1 MRWALGKLD
10 AATEELHDE
19 RYRNNVRSSADAGD
33 PDARAQLRAENVG
46 RLHRA
51 GVTASR
57 TTWNTDGF
65 GAAADVG
72 LALPSL
78 VLAMPV
84 RDLDDVDGLW
94 FDSTRTWHALHHRI
108 VPRPLSQYRMA
119 IVSALPLS
127 AAGDLA
133 LRRIAPRVPTGHSV
147 EAYCTYRDFFAEE
160 LPGIDV
166 GSITGDLSPAW
177 LPLPLDAIAVL
188 CAGTAAGTLL
198 LDSLVTRSPGLRGW
212 LGWPHWELA
221 YVTDHPGESD
231 W

>member
-1 MRWALGKLD
+1 MPEASPAASPVPVSTDLGAVAKRCD
-10 AATEELHDE
+10 QSRCE
-19 RYRNNVRSSADAGD
+19 RRG
-33 PDARAQLRAENVG
+33 
-46 RLHRA
+46 
-51 GVTASR
+51 
-57 TTWNTDGF
+57 
-65 GAAADVG
+65 
-72 LALPSL
+72 
-78 VLAMPV
+78 
-84 RDLDDVDGLW
+84 
-94 FDSTRTWHALHHRI
+94 
-108 VPRPLSQYRMA
+108 
-119 IVSALPLS
+119 LPLS

-133 LRRIAPRVPTGHSV
+133 LRRIAPRVPTGQSV

-198 LDSLVTRSPGLRGW
+198 FDSLVTRSPGLRGW